1 MSSDGSL
8 VLVLTDSEED
18 DDEFDDA
25 QENDIAFNLVEDEF
39 LKQVV
44 PRRILLIVGQE
55 KRKLIL
61 GLISSNSRTI
71 PQIFE
76 ELLLLNLILK

>member
-61 GLISSNSRTI
+61 GLVSSNSRTI